1 LLSKQKL
8 LGSTILSHLSLS
20 FLPFI
25 LCLKSKFDFFL
36 GLPAFLVGV
45 PRQLAGRVFRFNL
58 FYLAKRR
65 IKKGFPL
72 QPLTQIE
79 LQF

>member
-1 LLSKQKL
+1 
-8 LGSTILSHLSLS
+8 
-20 FLPFI
+20 
-25 LCLKSKFDFFL
+25 L